1 MGRLFVT
8 LQYLLPHHLLGRI
21 IYFFMRIRVRW
32 IKNLTIGSFAR
43 IYRPQMSDAVEPD
56 PLSYQTFNAFF
67 TRALK
72 VDARPSDP
80 DPQRIVSPCDGTL
93 SVAGMLTA
101 GRLVQAKHHDY
112 TVQALLAGNARY
124 AQMLAGGQY
133 ATIYLAPY
141 NYHRLHMPAAGRLL
155 GAWYVPGRVFSVNS
169 ATVARVPGL
178 FARNERVVCAL
189 EGPSGPFVLVLVGAL
204 FVGSMATVWHDE
216 ITPWRRPGSRTP
228 SQPIELLPTH
238 RAHDMLARGEE
249 FARFNMGSTIVM
261 LFPPATVEWDLALQ
275 PELRLA
281 VGLGM
286 GSLTT
291 PPASR

>member
-1 MGRLFVT
+1 MGRLFVI

-32 IKNLTIGSFAR
+32 IKNLTIGGFAR
-43 IYRPQMSDAVEPD
+43 VYRPAMSDAIEPD
-56 PLSYQTFNAFF
+56 PLAYPTFNAFF

-72 VDARPSDP
+72 ADARPLDP

-93 SVAGMLTA
+93 SVAGVLA
-101 GRLVQAKHHDY
+101 EGRLVQAKNHDY
-112 TVQALLAGNARY
+112 TIEALLAGNARY
-124 AQMLAGGQY
+124 TQLLSGGQY

-155 GAWYVPGRVFSVNS
+155 GAWYVPGRVFSVNT

-178 FARNERVVCAL
+178 FARNERVVCVL
-189 EGPSGPFVLVLVGAL
+189 EGSAGPFVLVLVGAL

-216 ITPWRRPGSRTP
+216 ITPWRRTGRRRS
-228 SQPIELLPTH
+228 SQPIELRASH
-238 RAHDMLARGEE
+238 RAHDTLARGEE

-275 PELRLA
+275 PELR
-281 VGLGM
+281 VSVGQGLGSCM
-286 GSLTT
+286 AA
-291 PPASR
+291 PASR